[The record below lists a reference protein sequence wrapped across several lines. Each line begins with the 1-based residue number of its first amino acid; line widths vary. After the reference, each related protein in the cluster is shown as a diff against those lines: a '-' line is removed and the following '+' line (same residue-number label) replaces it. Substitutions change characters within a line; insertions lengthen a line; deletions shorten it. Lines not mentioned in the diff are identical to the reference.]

1 MAQITYT
8 VNKGTTQEV
17 QGVGAYSQLDTQLLQ
32 PFTVNS
38 TFISN
43 KHLVE
48 LHILTLSNELIES
61 DYDYKSYRILQGGQV
76 GVDGASQISIDPIQ
90 DVRTYGYDTGGVK
103 LLYHFY
109 NDVFTNNKST
119 SEFFIQ
125 QISADRTELLLNNTT
140 IASQDLLTFTR
151 QLQDKLQSQP
161 YFDELRLN
169 FKNSE
174 LLIVTNIDLLTQ
186 GQNQVV
192 AIKLYEPL
200 PEQYDIK
207 STLNVI
213 ELVNDSI
220 VYEVDS
226 LPIITQPLP
235 KYLRSANF
243 NLDVTDE
250 SVVPTE
256 YLNYNE
262 LFSYQVNNTNSEV
275 FSLFSEKGAELSIDH
290 TNYEEFVHF
299 SSAEERLLNFKYK
312 VDLLN
317 SYNST
322 ILDIQGS
329 TASEGTLGSTSQINN
344 LIEGI
349 INNFDHYERFLYY
362 ESGSDSWP
370 KSTTT
375 KPHINKPSTDA
386 EVIQWFADKRS
397 DARNYDNNNTNQL
410 INTVPAYLR
419 DDPANQ
425 NYSTFIH
432 MVAQHFDTL
441 WIYADSVTDKYD
453 ADNRLDKG
461 ISKDLVAE
469 ALKNFGVKLY
479 TSNKSTEDLFSNF
492 VGQGYVSG
500 SEIITQY
507 ITGSITG
514 SDIAIQPSSFD
525 NYQKEIN
532 KRIYHNLSYL
542 LKTKG
547 TERGVRALIN
557 CFGIPSDILTIKLHG
572 GRNRETTPFFGNSNY
587 STSSLDKIRLDN
599 TGSQITGSTLS
610 QYVSITKADYKY
622 TDDLHGV
629 EIGFS
634 PTTNIDN
641 YILSQIQ
648 SDFNIDQYIGDPRDL
663 QQSSYQ
669 DLSNFAQTLLQD
681 LNRYDVKDFVRLIKF
696 FDNIVFK
703 IVKDFL
709 PARVSKSTGIVI
721 KPHLLSRSKIKTPT
735 QLGTFEY
742 LEGLLEIGQQSGS
755 HGETFGSRDTYLTSY
770 FEVVQTL
777 QGLRT
782 TDRFLQQQPKFDG
795 QFSGSLIQASNGE
808 LNFNNPVKFE
818 NLSESLYDIIFI
830 SGSDTVCLLGSKS
843 PAPLTRFWVQPATTQ
858 QIGTFFAGPV
868 STGTVQSFSDTQVG
882 IVESNIEFPHQ
893 FLLTQ
898 PDTGGPTIQ
907 LYQNYDQVTLTID
920 SDNVNN
926 CQASVPL
933 LIATCSLMPR
943 PGQTTTVLVPG
954 NTIHFT
960 NTTSSIFLNDN
971 LQTIQRQVQ
980 IGTASIQNIATD
992 TFTVPQDAPD
1002 GSIITF
1008 TIFDT
1013 VINSIGAICQAQKS
1027 FSISQTCN
1035 LGIVGSSPRPY
1046 VSSGTTATITVEDLF
1061 NNQPND
1067 VEYLIQ
1073 FNPDPS
1079 DPQGVFINVD
1089 NALITSNNFSGNEYP
1104 VEGTTQLVLNLQSG
1118 AWSLE
1123 IISSAF
1129 PLQPSQYLYNSTFDS
1144 YPQFRVV
1151 AKSAQNIPGCQQS
1164 VVFNKPEVIIRPD
1177 NNCQIV
1183 CALYNGGAL
1192 PLDAPSLQVGQY
1204 YKFYNWQ
1211 VFNGTYNANATGPAT
1226 PCVDDGTLY
1235 EQCNP

>member
-1 MAQITYT
+1 MADITYI
-8 VNKGTTQEV
+8 VNKGTTQGV
-17 QGVGAYSQLDTQLLQ
+17 QGVEVYNQEDTQLLQ

-38 TFISN
+38 TFITN
-43 KHLVE
+43 KHFAE

-61 DYDYKSYRILQGGQV
+61 DYNYTGYKILQGGQV
-76 GVDGASQISIDPIQ
+76 GVEGASQISIDPIK
-90 DVRTYGYDTGGVK
+90 DVTDYGYPTGGVK
-103 LLYHFY
+103 LLYNFY
-109 NDVFTNNKST
+109 NDIFTDNKST
-119 SEFFIQ
+119 AEFFIQ
-125 QISADRTELLLNNTT
+125 QISADRTELLINSTT
-140 IASQDLLTFTR
+140 ISSQDLVRFVR
-151 QLQDKLQSQP
+151 QIQDKIQSQP
-161 YFDELRLN
+161 YFNELRLN

-174 LLIVTNIDLLTQ
+174 LLIVTNIDILTQ

-200 PEQYDIK
+200 PEQYNIK

-213 ELVNDSI
+213 ELVNDST

-226 LPIITQPLP
+226 LPVITQTPQQ
-235 KYLRSANF
+235 YLRSANF
-243 NLDVTDE
+243 NLDITDE
-250 SVVPTE
+250 SVVPTQ

-262 LFSYQVNNTNSEV
+262 LFSYQVSNTNSEV

-290 TNYEEFVHF
+290 TNYQEFIHF

-312 VDLLN
+312 ADLLY
-317 SYNST
+317 SYNNTITEIQNST
-322 ILDIQGS
+322 
-329 TASEGTLGSTSQINN
+329 TSEGTLGSTAQINN
-344 LIEGI
+344 LIQGI
-349 INNFDHYERFLYY
+349 VNNFDHYERFLYY

-386 EVIQWFADKRS
+386 EVIQWFANKRS
-397 DARNYDNNNTNQL
+397 DARNYDNNNPNQL

-419 DDPANQ
+419 DDPANE
-425 NYSTFIH
+425 NYTTFIH
-432 MVAQHFDTL
+432 MIAQHFDTL
-441 WIYADSVTDKYD
+441 WIYADSVTDKYN

-461 ISKDLVAE
+461 ISKDLVGE

-479 TSNKSTEDLFSNF
+479 TSNKSTEDLFSTF
-492 VGQGYVSG
+492 IGQGYVSG
-500 SEIITQY
+500 SEIIDQY

-514 SDIAIQPSSFD
+514 SNITIQPSSFD

-557 CFGIPSDILTIKLHG
+557 CFGIPSDILTIKLYG

-599 TGSQITGSTLS
+599 TGSEITGSTLS
-610 QYVSITKADYKY
+610 QYTSITKPDYKY

-641 YILSQIQ
+641 YILSQVQ
-648 SDFNIDQYIGDPRDL
+648 PDFNIDQYIGDPRDL
-663 QQSSYQ
+663 QQSTYQ
-669 DLSNFAQTLLQD
+669 DLNNFSQTLLQD
-681 LNRYDVKDFVRLIKF
+681 LDRYDVKDFVRLIKF

-721 KPHLLSRSKIKTPT
+721 KPHLLSRSRIKTPT

-755 HGETFGSRDTYLTSY
+755 SGGTFGIQDSYLTSY
-770 FEVVQTL
+770 FEVVQTP
-777 QGLRT
+777 QGLQT
-782 TDRFLQQQPKFDG
+782 TSRFLQEQPKFDG

-808 LNFNNPVKFE
+808 LNPSNPVKFE
-818 NLSESLYDIIFI
+818 NLSENLYDIVFI
-830 SGSDTVCLLGSKS
+830 SGSDEVCLLGSKS
-843 PAPLTRFWVQPATTQ
+843 PAPLTKFWVQPGTVQ

-868 STGTVQSFSDTQVG
+868 STGTVDSFSNSQG
-882 IVESNIEFPHQ
+882 FAIESDIQFPHT
-893 FLLTQ
+893 FNLTQ
-898 PDTGGPTIQ
+898 DTGGPILQ
-907 LYQNYDQVTLTID
+907 LYQNYDDVTLTIT
-920 SDNVNN
+920 SDNVLD
-926 CQASVPL
+926 CETSAPL
-933 LIATCSLMPR
+933 LIATCSLMTR

-960 NTTSSIFLNDN
+960 DTTSSLFLNEN

-980 IGTASIQNIATD
+980 IGTGSFINNTGD
-992 TFTVPQDAPD
+992 TYIVPQDIPD
-1002 GSIITF
+1002 GSTITF
-1008 TIFDT
+1008 KVFDT
-1013 VINSIGAICQAQKS
+1013 IVNSIGATCEAIKS
-1027 FSISQTCN
+1027 FSTSQTCN

-1046 VSSGTTATITVEDLF
+1046 VTSGTTATITIEDLF

-1073 FNPDPS
+1073 FNQDPS
-1079 DPQGVFINVD
+1079 QPQGVFINVD
-1089 NALITSNNFSGNEYP
+1089 NASNTSNNFSGNEHP
-1104 VEGTTQLVLNLQSG
+1104 VEGTTQLVLNLLQFDT
-1118 AWSLE
+1118 WSLDVV
-1123 IISSAF
+1123 SSAF
-1129 PLQPSQYLYNSTFDS
+1129 PLQPEQYLYNSTFNNYS
-1144 YPQFRVV
+1144 QFRVV
-1151 AKSAQNIPGCQQS
+1151 AKSAGDIPSCEQS
-1164 VVFNKPEVIIRPD
+1164 VVFNKPQAIIRPD
-1177 NNCQIV
+1177 TSCNTT
-1183 CALYNGGAL
+1183 CALYNGGSL
-1192 PLDAPSLQVGQY
+1192 PLGAPSLISGQY
-1204 YKFYNWQ
+1204 YTFYNWQ
-1211 VFNGTYNANATGPAT
+1211 ISGGVYDPNAISPAT
-1226 PCVDDGTLY
+1226 PCTDDGSIY
-1235 EQCNP
+1235 QSCNP